1 MPATADELRRVALEF
16 FSSSGYHA
24 TSLQHIADVAGVSK
38 ASVLYHY
45 ASKELLLEAALSPAI
60 DRLGSILDEASGLAG
75 DDRMRFL
82 EGMVD
87 VLLEHRLAVGIFVTQ
102 SAALQDVPIVERANA
117 FIERIAAF
125 FQANVDSPEEKMR
138 FGIALGG
145 TAYLLAQA
153 HNLDDFPP
161 DDAMRPLLIAIIGE
175 LVTTS
180 SAPGAR

>member
-1 MPATADELRRVALEF
+1 MPATADELRRVALEL

-45 ASKELLLEAALSPAI
+45 SSKELLLEAALSPAI
-60 DRLGSILDEASGLAG
+60 DRLGEILDSATGLAG
-75 DDRMRFL
+75 DDRQRFL
-82 EGMVD
+82 DGMVD
-87 VLLEHRLAVGIFVTQ
+87 VLIEHRLAVGIFVTQ

-117 FIERIAAF
+117 FIARIAAF

-145 TAYLLAQA
+145 TAYLLAQSG
-153 HNLDDFPP
+153 HLEDFPG
-161 DDAMRPLLIAIIGE
+161 DDVVRPLLVRIIGE
-175 LVTTS
+175 LVTTP
-180 SAPGAR
+180 ALEN

>member
-1 MPATADELRRVALEF
+1 MPATADELRRVALEL

-75 DDRMRFL
+75 DDRVRFL

-102 SAALQDVPIVERANA
+102 SAALQDIPIVERANA

-153 HNLDDFPP
+153 THLNDFPP
-161 DDAMRPLLIAIIGE
+161 DDVMRPLLISIIGE
-175 LVTTS
+175 LVTSTTTS
-180 SAPGAR
+180 GAS